1 VADQAR
7 RSGAAG
13 SWRTLGTRV
22 GSSLVLAPVALAA
35 LWFGGWWFF
44 ALVLIAAGIMAT
56 EWTRVSFGAA
66 DPLSVILS
74 VAGVASA
81 AIAMLEFGGWTI
93 AFGAALCPAV
103 AVGVLG
109 WLRRRPPVWAV
120 LGGLYV
126 VLPCFALLWLRA
138 DAQAGRESVLWIL
151 LAVWATDI
159 GAYFAGR
166 TIGGPKLAPRISPN
180 KTWAGL
186 IGGMA
191 AAALVSYAVANY
203 TGLAP
208 VTGLA
213 AAGVVLAV
221 VAQAGDLAESAWKRH
236 FGVKDSGNLIPG
248 HGGILDRVDG
258 LLFAVL
264 GAAMMALVNGG
275 RLLPWQ

>member
-1 VADQAR
+1 M
-7 RSGAAG
+7 
-13 SWRTLGTRV
+13 
-22 GSSLVLAPVALAA
+22 LAPVALSA
-35 LWFGGWWFF
+35 LWFGGLWFF
-44 ALVLIAAGIMAT
+44 VLVLLAGGIMAL
-56 EWTRVSFGAA
+56 EWNRVSFRAS
-66 DPLSVILS
+66 DPAVVLL
-74 VAGVASA
+74 ALLGVA
-81 AIAMLEFGGWTI
+81 
-93 AFGAALCPAV
+93 AALIGLLRLGSWPLAFAAAMCLAA
-103 AVGVLG
+103 AVGLLG
-109 WLRRRPPVWAV
+109 RLRGRPPAWCFV
-120 LGGLYV
+120 GGFYV
-126 VLPCFALLWLRA
+126 VLPCFALIWLRA
-138 DAQAGRESVLWIL
+138 DPAAGRESVLWIL

-186 IGGMA
+186 LGGMA
-191 AAALVSYAVANY
+191 AAALVSVAVAY
-203 TGLAP
+203 FTGLAP
-208 VTGLA
+208 QAGLA
-213 AAGVVLAV
+213 LAGMVLAV